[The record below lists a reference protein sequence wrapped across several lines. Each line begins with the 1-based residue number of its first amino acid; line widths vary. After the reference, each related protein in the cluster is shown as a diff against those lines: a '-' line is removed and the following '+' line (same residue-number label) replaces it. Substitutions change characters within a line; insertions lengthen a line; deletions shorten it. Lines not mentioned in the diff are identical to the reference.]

1 MPRAGRGCAAAARP
15 HLRRAGGRPPLRART
30 CALPAAALRRGA
42 SRFPSSFLPPRL
54 KHVVAVRALCEF
66 TAKAGD
72 LDLRFTPAPTAQEG
86 VAGHA
91 LVAARRRAEAGYRS
105 ELALSGEHRGLVVRG
120 RADGWDAARGRLE
133 EVKTHRGDLAR
144 QPANHRR
151 LHWAQAQVYGA
162 LLCRQLGLAEVEI
175 ALVYLD
181 LSTQKET
188 VFAERHDA
196 AALQAFFE
204 DCCGRYLHWAAQ
216 EAAHRAARDAALA
229 ALRFPHGGFRTGQ
242 RPLAQAVY
250 NAARSGRC
258 LLAQAP
264 TGIGKT
270 VGTLFPLL
278 KAFPG
283 QAIDKLYFLTA
294 KGSGRRLALEALGLL
309 RGGEAA
315 VAAASGAPAVRPR
328 ADADEDAAC
337 RPPASPAGSPPGEA
351 ASAAPT
357 HDAPLA
363 LLPTADAPPPPA
375 ALPLRVVELVA
386 RDKACEHPDKACHG
400 DDCPLARGFWDR
412 LPAARAA
419 ALAPGTP
426 LDREA
431 LREVAL
437 AHEVCPY
444 YLGQEMVRWADA
456 VVADYNHWYDAS
468 ALLHALA
475 ASQGWRVAVLVDE
488 AHNLIERARAM
499 YSAGLDRA
507 RLGAVRRAAPPALK
521 RPLDRLGRAWAGLV
535 RGQQQAYRALD
546 EVPARFAAVV
556 QETAAAVAEHL
567 EAAPA
572 GIDSELLRWQ
582 FELLH
587 FSRLVESFG
596 AHSLFDIALAP
607 AAQGAARPGGAAAVG
622 SVLCVRNVVPAPF
635 LAPRHAAAR
644 STTLFSATLSPPDFH
659 RRTLGLPE
667 DTAWLD
673 VESPFD
679 AAQLAVRIAGHV
691 STRWRDRER
700 SLAPIV
706 ELIARQYAE
715 RPGNYLAFFSSFDYL
730 ERVAVLFEARHP
742 RLPAWRQS
750 RGMDAAARDAFLARF
765 EEGGRGVGFAVLG
778 GTFGEGIDL
787 PGSRLVGAFVATLG
801 LPPVSEVNEQMRRRL
816 DAAFGA
822 GYDYAYL
829 YPGLQKVV
837 QAAGRVIRT
846 PEDRG
851 VVVLI
856 DDRYAR
862 AEVRR
867 LLPAWWELPARGGG
881 GPAGA
886 AGRR

>member
-1 MPRAGRGCAAAARP
+1 MRWW
-15 HLRRAGGRPPLRART
+15 
-30 CALPAAALRRGA
+30 RRGA
-42 SRFPSSFLPPRL
+42 APRP
-54 KHVVAVRALCEF
+54 A
-66 TAKAGD
+66 TAA
-72 LDLRFTPAPTAQEG
+72 
-86 VAGHA
+86 
-91 LVAARRRAEAGYRS
+91 S
-105 ELALSGEHRGLVVRG
+105 WSCSGEHRGLVVRG

-144 QPANHRR
+144 QPANQRR
-151 LHWAQAQVYGA
+151 LHWAQAKVYGA
-162 LLCRQLGLAEVEI
+162 LLCRQLGLPSVEI

-181 LSTQKET
+181 LGTQRET
-188 VFAERHDA
+188 VLAERHDA

-204 DCCGRYLHWAAQ
+204 DCCERYLHWARQ
-216 EAAHRAARDAALA
+216 EAAHRAARDAALV

-278 KAFPG
+278 KACPG
-283 QAIDKLYFLTA
+283 QGIDKVYFLTA
-294 KGSGRRLALEALGLL
+294 KGSGRRLALDALGLL
-309 RGGEAA
+309 RGDGQGAAGAA
-315 VAAASGAPAVRPR
+315 VPPAPAAAP
-328 ADADEDAAC
+328 D
-337 RPPASPAGSPPGEA
+337 
-351 ASAAPT
+351 
-357 HDAPLA
+357 
-363 LLPTADAPPPPA
+363 ADAPPPAP
-375 ALPLRVVELVA
+375 LPLRVVELVA

-419 ALAPGTP
+419 ALAPGAP
-426 LDREA
+426 LDRAA
-431 LREVAL
+431 LRAVAL

-468 ALLHALA
+468 ALLHAMA
-475 ASQGWRVAVLVDE
+475 ASNGWRVAVLVDE
-488 AHNLIERARAM
+488 AHNLVERARSM
-499 YSAGLDRA
+499 YSAELDRD
-507 RLGAVRRAAPPALK
+507 RLRAVRRAAPAALK
-521 RPLDRLGRAWAGLV
+521 RPLERLGRAWAELV
-535 RGQQQAYRALD
+535 RGQDGAYRALD
-546 EVPARFAAVV
+546 AVPPRFAAVV
-556 QETAAAVAEHL
+556 QETAAAVAEHF
-567 EAAPA
+567 EAVPA
-572 GIDSELLRWQ
+572 GVGSELLRWQ
-582 FELLH
+582 FDLLH

-596 AHSLFDIALAP
+596 AHSLFDISLP
-607 AAQGAARPGGAAAVG
+607 AGPGAAG
-622 SVLCVRNVVPAPF
+622 SLLCVRNVVPAPF

-644 STTLFSATLSPPDFH
+644 STTLFSATLGPAGFH
-659 RRTLGLPE
+659 RDTLGLPE

-679 AAQLAVRIAGHV
+679 AAQLAVRIAAHV
-691 STRWRDRER
+691 STRWQHRER

-706 ELIARQYAE
+706 ELIAAQYAE
-715 RPGNYLAFFSSFDYL
+715 RPGNYLAYFSSFDYL
-730 ERVAVLFEARHP
+730 DRVAALFEASHP
-742 RLPAWRQS
+742 RVPAWRQS
-750 RGMDAAARDAFLARF
+750 RGMDGAARDAFLARF

-778 GTFGEGIDL
+778 GTFAEGIDL

-801 LPPVSEVNEQMRRRL
+801 LPPLNEVNEQMRLRL
-816 DAAFGA
+816 HAAFGA

-846 PEDRG
+846 PGDRG

-856 DDRYAR
+856 DDRYGR

-867 LLPAWWELPARGGG
+867 LLPSWWALPAPVR
-881 GPAGA
+881 PGA
-886 AGRR
+886 TSAAIAFPG